1 MMKLLLFFGLM
12 AAAGGIGT
20 EQLSVLQEGKDAIK
34 VQKEE
39 FSANIPGLPLAD
51 EDKFKAFQAKM
62 NSLAYKEPQDARI
75 GPGERIIPEKPGSK
89 LNQDLFSARFYTTYY
104 QSGSGSIEL
113 PLLPIYP
120 RVDSELILSVK
131 ARQIGQYVTYF
142 NSHNKARTQNI
153 RLAAGSIDSIVVFPG
168 EVFSFNE
175 TVGKRTAAKGYL
187 PAPVI
192 VRGELSEGIGGGIC
206 QVSSTLYNAV
216 DNAGT
221 SIIQRYSHSKR
232 VPYVPSGRDA
242 TVSWYGPDF
251 TFKNTYNQPIL
262 IRAQVYGG
270 TLAIRVFSSDAIKYE
285 PRNVPG
291 AAKFSE
297 EDEKAAD

>member
-1 MMKLLLFFGLM
+1 MMKRALLFGLM
-12 AAAGGIGT
+12 AAAGAT
-20 EQLSVLQEGKDAIK
+20 SSDQLSVLQEGKPVIEAQRD
-34 VQKEE
+34 E

-51 EDKFKAFQAKM
+51 EDKFKAFQEKM
-62 NSLAYKEPQDARI
+62 NSLAYREPQDAKI

-89 LNQDLFSARFYTTYY
+89 LDQDLFAKRFYTYY
-104 QSGSGSIEL
+104 YSAGSGHIDL

-120 RVDSELILSVK
+120 KVDSELLLSVK

-142 NSHNKARTQNI
+142 NSRNKARTQNI

-168 EVFSFNE
+168 EVFSFNQ

-192 VRGELSEGIGGGIC
+192 VKGELSEGIGGGIC

-251 TFKNTYNQPIL
+251 TFRNTYNQPIL

-270 TLAIRVFSSDAIKYE
+270 TLAIRVFSSDAIQYE

-291 AAKFSE
+291 AAKFGE
-297 EDEKAAD
+297 QDEKTAD